1 LRILVDRTI
10 AARTE
15 DGSRRLT
22 VSGGHAHPLYRDGD
36 SPVHRLPAEVK
47 IVCLVVFVLAVVATP
62 RELFWPFGVYALIIV
77 ATWRAARIP
86 LSWILPRMLIEAP
99 FLVLAVLL
107 PFAEGGDTVRVAG
120 AQLSVAGLYAAW
132 GIVVKGTLGVA
143 ASLTV
148 AATTTARELPVALS
162 RLRVPSVIVSVLTL
176 MIRYV
181 DVLAAE
187 ARRMRMARVS
197 RGDSPR
203 VIHQIG
209 ATAKGVGALFLR
221 SYERGE
227 RVYLAMLSRGFDGRV
242 PQLAVGAGCA
252 APASTR
258 QWALALMPAAA
269 AVLVAAGSWVT
280 R

>member
-1 LRILVDRTI
+1 M
-10 AARTE
+10 
-15 DGSRRLT
+15 GS
-22 VSGGHAHPLYRDGD
+22 GHAHPLFRDGD

-62 RELFWPFGVYALIIV
+62 RELFWPFGIYALILLTV
-77 ATWRAARIP
+77 WRIARIP
-86 LSWILPRMLIEAP
+86 LRWILPRMLIEAP
-99 FLVLAVLL
+99 FIVLAVLL
-107 PFAEGGDTVRVAG
+107 PFAEGGERVTVAG
-120 AQLSVAGLYAAW
+120 VHLSVSGLYAAW
-132 GIVVKGTLGVA
+132 GIVIKGTLGVA

-162 RLRVPSVIVSVLTL
+162 RLRVPGLIVSMLTL

-187 ARRMRMARVS
+187 ARRMRMARIS

-203 VIHQIG
+203 MLHQVG
-209 ATAKGVGALFLR
+209 ATAKSVGSLFLR

-227 RVYLAMLSRGFDGRV
+227 RVYLAMLSRGFDGNV
-242 PQLAVGAGCA
+242 PQLAVGAGCT
-252 APASTR
+252 APASPR
-258 QWALALMPAAA
+258 QWLLALLPASA
-269 AVLVAAGSWVT
+269 AVMVAASSLVL